1 MCKKFYF
8 FLFIYLFFILKIIKK
23 FSCERLG
30 MKSLAYL
37 WNREQK
43 ELLSDMINNQMNS
56 VLIKVCAMGL
66 DKIDLMKS
74 ISEMK
79 EKLFKLEQ
87 NNYLNVCGE
96 GGEFESLTLDCPL
109 YKKRINM

>member
-1 MCKKFYF
+1 
-8 FLFIYLFFILKIIKK
+8 
-23 FSCERLG
+23 

-43 ELLSDMINNQMNS
+43 ELLTDMINNQMNS

-66 DKIDLMKS
+66 DKIDLMKP
-74 ISEMK
+74 ISELK
-79 EKLFKLEQ
+79 DKLFNLEQ